1 MKLTIVVVSQR
12 PPDWAQT
19 AFEAY
24 AKRLPSDWQL
34 EVKTVKPA
42 DRQAGKT
49 AQQNMAIEAERIET
63 ALKNT
68 AGVRIAL
75 DEHGK
80 TLTTDA
86 LLSLIQTQ
94 HDMHGGV
101 IFVIGGADGLDA
113 DFKSLCPLKIQLSAM
128 TLPHALV
135 KVLLAEQIYRAYSIA
150 TGHPYHR
157 T

>member
-1 MKLTIVVVSQR
+1 MKLTVVVVSQR

-19 AFEAY
+19 AFDTY
-24 AKRLPSDWQL
+24 AKRLGNDWQL

-49 AQQNMAIEAERIET
+49 AQQNMALEAERIET
-63 ALKNT
+63 ALKG
-68 AGVRIAL
+68 AMGVRIAL

-80 TLTTDA
+80 SLTTEA
-86 LLSLIQTQ
+86 FLSFMQTQ
-94 HDMHGGV
+94 HETHGGV
-101 IFVIGGADGLDA
+101 IFIIGGADGLDA
-113 DFKSLCPLKIQLSAM
+113 QFKASCPLKIQLSAM
-128 TLPHALV
+128 TLPHAMV